1 MLNRTAPEAQG
12 IPSAAIERFV
22 DAMAQL
28 DSPHSFMLLRHG
40 NVVAEGWWKPY
51 RPEAPHLLFSLSK
64 SFTSCAVGLAREE
77 GLLGLDDPVAK
88 FFPAEL
94 TRGADPTAARWSI

>member
-40 NVVAEGWWKPY
+40 NVAAEGWWKPY

-88 FFPAEL
+88 FFP
-94 TRGADPTAARWSI
+94 RN